1 MNNPFRTASPPDV
14 PPPRALPSD
23 VFLRGLAIAVATALA
38 GGALHRVAPFL
49 HANVVGFVAA
59 FLIVVTY
66 AMRALGAHVKSESR

>member
-1 MNNPFRTASPPDV
+1 MPFRTPSPPDA
-14 PPPRALPSD
+14 PKPRALPSE
-23 VFLRGLAIAVATALA
+23 VFLRGVAIAVATALA

-66 AMRALGAHVKSESR
+66 ALRAIGAHVSTENR